1 MVYFRVEFRNHT
13 KLPLL
18 ERHREKRVRIL
29 PGTVMPIRIRVE
41 IESSPQV

>member
-18 ERHREKRVRIL
+18 KLHWEKRARIL
-29 PGTVMPIRIRVE
+29 PGTVTPIRIRVE
-41 IESSPQV
+41 NESSPRV